1 MSQVDFIEENLNNL
15 GELDRHDFKF
25 LSENANKFFEDY
37 SDREKEYIKYL
48 FKLLSFDDFPAL
60 YKRNSIYIERI
71 DGKLQFVN
79 QFNQRCYEEDDKFFI
94 TPILSETGA
103 EEFKTISS
111 NIRKHLNNSQIW
123 KQKLYSID
131 TYQSCNNYLFANSCT
146 ASIYDNEIINIFN
159 SINEIKTED
168 LIKSIIE
175 IGGKKAECF
184 SDDFRLYTNI
194 GFMPISVCKWDDR
207 LASKKWLYLN
217 HMIDK
222 NGNIIQELI
231 NNSNYKLKVPRLDK
245 IFFIY
250 TGTKINIS
258 YNDWVQRVTYS
269 ENYTEAKTKRD
280 NIYRKLMEEKL
291 NG

>member
-1 MSQVDFIEENLNNL
+1 M
-15 GELDRHDFKF
+15 RK
-25 LSENANKFFEDY
+25 
-37 SDREKEYIKYL
+37 
-48 FKLLSFDDFPAL
+48 
-60 YKRNSIYIERI
+60 
-71 DGKLQFVN
+71 
-79 QFNQRCYEEDDKFFI
+79 EEDRYYRGSSCKYKLITHIEIKDSSFI
-94 TPILSETGA
+94 YTPEGMYFSEL
-103 EEFKTISS
+103 TI
-111 NIRKHLNNSQIW
+111 
-123 KQKLYSID
+123 
-131 TYQSCNNYLFANSCT
+131 NNYLFANSCT

-258 YNDWVQRVTYS
+258 YNDWVQKVTYS